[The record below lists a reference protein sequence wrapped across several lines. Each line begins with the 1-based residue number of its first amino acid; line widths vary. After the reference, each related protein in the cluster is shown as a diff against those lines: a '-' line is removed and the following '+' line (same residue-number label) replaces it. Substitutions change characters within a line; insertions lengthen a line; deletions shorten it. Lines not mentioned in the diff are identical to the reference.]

1 MTADQYL
8 QTHTSASKAV
18 SHCGARKGVPLRRP
32 GSPAPPPPALP
43 SAGLGGLHAGIWVRT
58 CLTHKPCKPQAAL
71 QTYMYARRRDVT
83 HGQGRAAVAWRQ
95 RDREAQEPRGRWEAG
110 GRQEGCVV
118 SQGPARLLSD
128 GGQHT
133 FLRSFLS
140 RAGSRGWSSVQCSPL
155 KTFDQ
160 T

>member
-32 GSPAPPPPALP
+32 GSPAPAPPALP

-83 HGQGRAAVAWRQ
+83 HGQGRAAVAREAERQ
-95 RDREAQEPRGRWEAG
+95 RGPGATRQVGGRWEAG
-110 GRQEGCVV
+110 G
-118 SQGPARLLSD
+118 
-128 GGQHT
+128 
-133 FLRSFLS
+133 LRSLPGASAAPLGRRPAHIFKELPEPSRVQGLELS
-140 RAGSRGWSSVQCSPL
+140 AMLSAENI
-155 KTFDQ
+155 
-160 T
+160 